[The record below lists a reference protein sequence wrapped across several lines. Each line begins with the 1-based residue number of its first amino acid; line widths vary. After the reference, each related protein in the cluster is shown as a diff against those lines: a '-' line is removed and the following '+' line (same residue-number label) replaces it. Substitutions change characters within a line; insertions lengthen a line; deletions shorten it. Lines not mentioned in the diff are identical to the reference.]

1 MGTAWVGFAGVALGA
16 ILGLLP
22 RYWDMHDARRQRE
35 AETERQ
41 LNEAEARRHAHRSG
55 MLMKVARTTNEFL
68 AAWGHT
74 KLGRGSDAD
83 QRLDLQVTFDRGADM
98 MASWSEALVVIDDGD
113 QRRIIE
119 STLRQATPHIGRAES
134 LGDLAGVVDSGLARL
149 LGIASGG

>member
-41 LNEAEARRHAHRSG
+41 RNDAEAREQAHRSG
-55 MLMKVARTTNEFL
+55 MMMKIARTTNEFL

-74 KLGRGSDAD
+74 QLGRGSDAE
-83 QRLDLQVTFDRGADM
+83 QRVDLQLTFDRGADM
-98 MASWSEALVVIDDGD
+98 VASWSEALVVIEDGE
-113 QRRIIE
+113 QRRVIE
-119 STLRQATPHIGRAES
+119 STLRGATPHIGRAES
-134 LGDLAGVVDSGLARL
+134 LGALAGVVDDGLARL
-149 LGIASGG
+149 LGIASDG